1 MNSIAFAKS
10 GYSALSQATRS
21 QNSIEFDVI
30 ARVTSELDSANKKR
44 DVDFTSF
51 AAALS
56 KNRRLWTLLAADVA
70 SPANKLSQTLK
81 SQIFYLSEFVEKQ
94 SKQAL
99 KNTQSA
105 DALIEINTSL
115 LKGLGQQGARQ

>member
-21 QNSIEFDVI
+21 PNSIEFDVI
-30 ARVTSELDSANKKR
+30 ARVTSDLDNANKKR
-44 DVDFTSF
+44 EVDFTSF
-51 AAALS
+51 VAALS
-56 KNRRLWTLLAADVA
+56 KNRRLWTLLAADVS
-70 SPANKLSQTLK
+70 SPANRLSPTLK

-99 KNTQSA
+99 KDNQSV
-105 DALIEINTSL
+105 DALIEINTNL
-115 LKGLGQQGARQ
+115 LKGLGQQGAKQ